1 MPPERR
7 SRDFKPVNYGSFRG
21 ILNFKVA
28 EPWSML
34 KNIHDL
40 KHERHNHPIKWA
52 KVFLFGAIAGSIGGT
67 LWFMLKP
74 MQAFPMRKLLQASGD
89 RPWSGRYFRLVKY
102 QIYFT

>member
-7 SRDFKPVNYGSFRG
+7 NRDFKPVNYGSFRG

-40 KHERHNHPIKWA
+40 KHEKHNHPIKWA
-52 KVFLFGAIAGSIGGT
+52 KIFLFGAAMGATIGT
-67 LWFMLKP
+67 LWFMVKP
-74 MQAFPMRKLLQASGD
+74 AQAFPMRKLL
-89 RPWSGRYFRLVKY
+89 
-102 QIYFT
+102 